1 MTLTSN
7 MTPEERTQ
15 LAELIAWKKARETQQ
30 ITFPIDSKS
39 VEILQN
45 YFMRILG
52 TLSSFGVGGDVETS
66 YIGKQAN
73 LEFIVGKNQFI
84 PYAVDIVNDL
94 IIPSMQ
100 VGFEN
105 GQKIY
110 FISEDTFPGGMGGID
125 YFVINAAAGSF
136 QITTIAG
143 DVGSIVDITSVGV
156 GRQWLWSFGF

>member
-1 MTLTSN
+1 MN
-7 MTPEERTQ
+7 PDQERR
-15 LAELIAWKKARETQQ
+15 LKVLEDWKKAREIQQ
-30 ITFPIDSKS
+30 ITFPLDSKS

-52 TLSSFGVGGDVETS
+52 TLSSFGAGGDVETS

-84 PYAVDIVNDL
+84 PYSVDVANDL

-110 FISEDTFPGGMGGID
+110 FLSEDTFPGGMGGID
-125 YFVINAAAGSF
+125 YYVINAGGGSF
-136 QITTIAG
+136 QISTVPAG
-143 DVGSIVDITSVGV
+143 AAVDITSVGV